1 MCFLPKLFSNFQGS
15 FSTELC
21 RCKNDVFIMKS
32 IVGKSDSA
40 GTAFKCVYLTSL
52 HIQPYFY
59 TINIKTK

>member
-1 MCFLPKLFSNFQGS
+1 
-15 FSTELC
+15 
-21 RCKNDVFIMKS
+21 MKS